1 MRRSRCRRSSFSE
14 SKDNPFKGKY
24 QKIPRQR
31 SFQIPAASVRIRF
44 MLRLK
49 DTIAIRLI
57 GFVALTLIVFGTA
70 LGASEKSPSIVVVIS
85 ADAEWR
91 PFRGLFPEAQ
101 IERSPFGEYFVH
113 ELEVGGGVEKVVFL
127 HGGWGKISAAASAQY
142 VIDRWSPR
150 LLVNLGTCGGFR
162 GAVEPGD
169 VLLVEKTIV
178 YDIIEKM
185 GDASEAIAHYT
196 TELDLDWLRVP
207 YPTPVKRA
215 SLVSA
220 DRDLLPD
227 DLATLQKK
235 YGAVAGDWESGA
247 IAWVASRNGTRTLI
261 LRAVSDVVDR
271 EGGEAYGNVA
281 LFHERAKTIMRN
293 LAEILPQWIAGALQ
307 KDESA

>member
-1 MRRSRCRRSSFSE
+1 M
-14 SKDNPFKGKY
+14 KVK
-24 QKIPRQR
+24 Q
-31 SFQIPAASVRIRF
+31 
-44 MLRLK
+44 
-49 DTIAIRLI
+49 LI
-57 GFVALTLIVFGTA
+57 GFVALVMSLFGATLCVS
-70 LGASEKSPSIVVVIS
+70 ASPPSVVVVIS

-91 PFRGLFPEAQ
+91 PFRGLFPDAE

-113 ELEVGGGVEKVVFL
+113 ELEVGDGIEKVVFL

-196 TELDLDWLRVP
+196 TELDLSWLRAP
-207 YPTPVKRA
+207 YPTPVERA

-220 DRDLLPD
+220 DRDLFPE
-227 DLATLQKK
+227 DLDALRKK

-271 EGGEAYGNVA
+271 EGGEAYGNLA
-281 LFHERAKTIMRN
+281 LFQERAKTIMKT
-293 LAEILPQWIAGALQ
+293 LAEILPQWITRALET
-307 KDESA
+307 KAER